1 MERRLQKI
9 NESLRYFCSP
19 SSEGVAMSMTRSVA
33 LFMLVTAVAACA
45 KKEASRAADTTR
57 VDTTSAAP
65 AMGPGAAADT
75 GAAATTASA
84 APMTD
89 PNIVF
94 ILHAANSADS
104 ARGKLAESK
113 GTSPE
118 VKSFGKL
125 MVGEHHALNQQ
136 GDALAKK
143 LNVTPVAPANDQS
156 EAQARMEMDSLTAL
170 AKGAAWDKAYIAY
183 EIGYH
188 QAVKDIATKAL
199 AQAQNA
205 ELKAL
210 ITKAAPVI
218 QAHLDK
224 AQAIQTK
231 LGS

>member
-1 MERRLQKI
+1 MDRQLQKI
-9 NESLRYFCSP
+9 NEYLRFFCSP
-19 SSEGVAMSMTRSVA
+19 SSEGVAMSTTRTVA
-33 LFMLVTAVAACA
+33 LLLVITVAACA
-45 KKEASRAADTTR
+45 KKEASRG
-57 VDTTSAAP
+57 VDTTLKVDTTAPSMAPPPAAETT
-65 AMGPGAAADT
+65 A
-75 GAAATTASA
+75 AAATL
-84 APMTD
+84 TD

-94 ILHAANSADS
+94 ILHAANAADS

-113 GTSPE
+113 GTSAD

-125 MVGEHHALNQQ
+125 MVGEHHALNAQ

-143 LNVTPVAPANDQS
+143 LSVTPVAPANDQS
-156 EAQARMEMDSLTAL
+156 EAQAKMEMDSLTAL

-199 AQAQNA
+199 AAAQNA

-210 ITKAAPVI
+210 ITQAAPII

>member
-1 MERRLQKI
+1 MERQLQKI
-9 NESLRYFCSP
+9 NESLRFFCSP
-19 SSEGVAMSMTRSVA
+19 SSEGVAMSTTRAVA
-33 LFMLVTAVAACA
+33 LLMLVTVAACA
-45 KKEASRAADTTR
+45 KKEAMRGADTLK
-57 VDTTSAAP
+57 VDTTGAAP
-65 AMGPGAAADT
+65 AAVTPPPPAET
-75 GAAATTASA
+75 TAAAT
-84 APMTD
+84 PMTD

-94 ILHAANSADS
+94 VLHAANAADS
-104 ARGKLAESK
+104 ARGKLAETK
-113 GTSPE
+113 GTSAD
-118 VKSFGKL
+118 VKSYGKL
-125 MVGEHHALNQQ
+125 MVGEHHALNEQ

-143 LNVTPVAPANDQS
+143 LKVTPVAPANDQS
-156 EAQARMEMDSLTAL
+156 EAQAKMEMDSLTAL

-188 QAVKDIATKAL
+188 QALKDIATKAL

>member
-1 MERRLQKI
+1 
-9 NESLRYFCSP
+9 
-19 SSEGVAMSMTRSVA
+19 MSTTRTVA
-33 LFMLVTAVAACA
+33 LLLVITVAACA
-45 KKEASRAADTTR
+45 KKEASRG
-57 VDTTSAAP
+57 VDTTLKVDTTAP
-65 AMGPGAAADT
+65 SMAPPPAETTAAA
-75 GAAATTASA
+75 AAL
-84 APMTD
+84 TD

-94 ILHAANSADS
+94 ILHAANTADS

-113 GTSPE
+113 GTSAD

-125 MVGEHHALNQQ
+125 MVGEHHSLNMQ

-143 LNVTPVAPANDQS
+143 LSVTPVAPANDQS
-156 EAQARMEMDSLTAL
+156 EAQAKMEMDSLTAL

-199 AQAQNA
+199 AAAQNA

-210 ITKAAPVI
+210 ITKAAPII

>member
-1 MERRLQKI
+1 MERQLQKI
-9 NESLRYFCSP
+9 NECLRFFCSP
-19 SSEGVAMSMTRSVA
+19 SSEGVAMSTTRTVA
-33 LFMLVTAVAACA
+33 LLLVITVAACA
-45 KKEASRAADTTR
+45 KKEASRG
-57 VDTTSAAP
+57 VDTTLKVDTTAPSMAPPPAAETT
-65 AMGPGAAADT
+65 A
-75 GAAATTASA
+75 AAATL
-84 APMTD
+84 TD

-94 ILHAANSADS
+94 ILHAANAADS

-113 GTSPE
+113 GTSAD
-118 VKSFGKL
+118 VKQFGKL
-125 MVGEHHALNQQ
+125 MVGEHHSLNMQ

-143 LNVTPVAPANDQS
+143 LSVTPVAPANDQS
-156 EAQARMEMDSLTAL
+156 EAQAKMEMDSLTAL

-210 ITKAAPVI
+210 ITKAAPII

>member
-1 MERRLQKI
+1 
-9 NESLRYFCSP
+9 
-19 SSEGVAMSMTRSVA
+19 MSTTRTVA
-33 LFMLVTAVAACA
+33 LLLVITVAACA
-45 KKEASRAADTTR
+45 KKEASRG
-57 VDTTSAAP
+57 VDTTLKVDTTAP
-65 AMGPGAAADT
+65 SMAPPPAETTAAA
-75 GAAATTASA
+75 AAL
-84 APMTD
+84 TD

-94 ILHAANSADS
+94 ILHAANAADS

-113 GTSPE
+113 GTSAD

-125 MVGEHHALNQQ
+125 MVGEHHALNAQ

-143 LNVTPVAPANDQS
+143 LSVTPVAPANDQS
-156 EAQARMEMDSLTAL
+156 EAQAKMEMDSLTAL

-199 AQAQNA
+199 AAAQNA

-210 ITKAAPVI
+210 ITKAAPII

>member
-1 MERRLQKI
+1 MERHLQKI
-9 NESLRYFCSP
+9 NEYLRFFCSP
-19 SSEGVAMSMTRSVA
+19 SSEGVAMSTTRTVA
-33 LFMLVTAVAACA
+33 LVLVVTVAACA
-45 KKEASRAADTTR
+45 KKEASRG
-57 VDTTSAAP
+57 VDTTLKVDTTAPSMAPPPAAETT
-65 AMGPGAAADT
+65 A
-75 GAAATTASA
+75 AAATL
-84 APMTD
+84 TD

-113 GTSPE
+113 GTSAD

-125 MVGEHHALNQQ
+125 MVGEHHALNAQ

-156 EAQARMEMDSLTAL
+156 EAQAKMEMDSLTAL

-183 EIGYH
+183 EVGYH
-188 QAVKDIATKAL
+188 QAVMDIATKAL
-199 AQAQNA
+199 AAAQNA

-218 QAHLDK
+218 QHHLDRAK
-224 AQAIQTK
+224 EIQTK

>member
-1 MERRLQKI
+1 MPTSR
-9 NESLRYFCSP
+9 
-19 SSEGVAMSMTRSVA
+19 TVA
-33 LFMLVTAVAACA
+33 LLIVVTVAACA
-45 KKEASRAADTTR
+45 KKEAMRAGDTTR
-57 VDTTSAAP
+57 LDTTAAAP
-65 AMGPGAAADT
+65 AMGPGAAAET
-75 GAAATTASA
+75 TAAATA

-94 ILHAANSADS
+94 VLHAANSADS
-104 ARGKLAESK
+104 ARGKLAETK
-113 GTSPE
+113 GTSAD
-118 VKSFGKL
+118 VKSYGRL
-125 MVGEHHALNQQ
+125 MAGEHHALNQQ

-199 AQAQNA
+199 ATAQNA

>member
-1 MERRLQKI
+1 LERRLQKI
-9 NESLRYFCSP
+9 KEYLRFFCSP
-19 SSEGVAMSMTRSVA
+19 SSEGVAMSTTRTVG
-33 LFMLVTAVAACA
+33 LFMLVTAAAACA

-57 VDTTSAAP
+57 VDTTAAAPSMGAAP
-65 AMGPGAAADT
+65 ADTAAAAST
-75 GAAATTASA
+75 AAL
-84 APMTD
+84 TD

-94 ILHAANSADS
+94 ILHAANTADS
-104 ARGKLAESK
+104 ARGKLAETK
-113 GTSPE
+113 GTSAD

-156 EAQARMEMDSLTAL
+156 EAQAKAEMDSLTAL

-183 EIGYH
+183 EVGYH
-188 QAVKDIATKAL
+188 QAVLDIATKAL
-199 AQAQNA
+199 AASQNA

-218 QAHLDK
+218 QHHLDRAK
-224 AQAIQTK
+224 EIQTK

>member
-1 MERRLQKI
+1 
-9 NESLRYFCSP
+9 
-19 SSEGVAMSMTRSVA
+19 MSTTRTVA
-33 LFMLVTAVAACA
+33 LLLVITVAACA
-45 KKEASRAADTTR
+45 KKEASRG
-57 VDTTSAAP
+57 VDTTLKVDTTAP
-65 AMGPGAAADT
+65 SMAPPPAETTAAA
-75 GAAATTASA
+75 AAL
-84 APMTD
+84 TD

-94 ILHAANSADS
+94 ILHAANAADS

-113 GTSPE
+113 GTSAD
-118 VKSFGKL
+118 VKAYGKQ
-125 MVGEHHALNQQ
+125 MAGEHHALNQQ

-183 EIGYH
+183 EVGYH

-210 ITKAAPVI
+210 ITKAAPII

>member
-1 MERRLQKI
+1 
-9 NESLRYFCSP
+9 
-19 SSEGVAMSMTRSVA
+19 MSTTRTVA
-33 LFMLVTAVAACA
+33 LLLVITVAACA
-45 KKEASRAADTTR
+45 KKEASRG
-57 VDTTSAAP
+57 VDTTLKVDTTAPSMAPPPAAETT
-65 AMGPGAAADT
+65 A
-75 GAAATTASA
+75 AAATL
-84 APMTD
+84 TD

-94 ILHAANSADS
+94 ILHAANAADS

-113 GTSPE
+113 GTSAD
-118 VKSFGKL
+118 VKQFGKL
-125 MVGEHHALNQQ
+125 MVGEHHSLNMQ

-143 LNVTPVAPANDQS
+143 LSVTPVAPANDQS
-156 EAQARMEMDSLTAL
+156 EAQAKMEMDSLTAL

-210 ITKAAPVI
+210 ITKAAPII

>member
-1 MERRLQKI
+1 
-9 NESLRYFCSP
+9 
-19 SSEGVAMSMTRSVA
+19 MSTTRTVA
-33 LFMLVTAVAACA
+33 LLLVITVAACA
-45 KKEASRAADTTR
+45 KKEASRG
-57 VDTTSAAP
+57 VDTTLKVDTTAP
-65 AMGPGAAADT
+65 SMAPPPAETTA
-75 GAAATTASA
+75 AAATL
-84 APMTD
+84 TD

-94 ILHAANSADS
+94 ILHAANAADS

-113 GTSPE
+113 GTSAD

-125 MVGEHHALNQQ
+125 MVGEHHSLNMQ

-156 EAQARMEMDSLTAL
+156 EAQAKMEMDSLTAL

-210 ITKAAPVI
+210 ITKAAPII

>member
-1 MERRLQKI
+1 
-9 NESLRYFCSP
+9 
-19 SSEGVAMSMTRSVA
+19 MSTTRTVA
-33 LFMLVTAVAACA
+33 LLLVITVAACA
-45 KKEASRAADTTR
+45 KKEASRG
-57 VDTTSAAP
+57 VDTTLKVDTTAPSMAPPPAAETT
-65 AMGPGAAADT
+65 A
-75 GAAATTASA
+75 AAATL
-84 APMTD
+84 TD

-94 ILHAANSADS
+94 ILHAANAADS

-113 GTSPE
+113 GTSAD

-125 MVGEHHALNQQ
+125 MVGEHHSLNMQ

-143 LNVTPVAPANDQS
+143 LNVSPVAPANDQS
-156 EAQARMEMDSLTAL
+156 EAQAKMEMDSLTAL

-210 ITKAAPVI
+210 ITKAAPII

>member
-1 MERRLQKI
+1 
-9 NESLRYFCSP
+9 
-19 SSEGVAMSMTRSVA
+19 MSTTRTVA
-33 LFMLVTAVAACA
+33 LLLVITVAACA
-45 KKEASRAADTTR
+45 KKEASRG
-57 VDTTSAAP
+57 VDTTLKVDTTAPSMAPPPAAETT
-65 AMGPGAAADT
+65 A
-75 GAAATTASA
+75 AAATL
-84 APMTD
+84 TD

-94 ILHAANSADS
+94 ILHAANAADS

-113 GTSPE
+113 GTSAD

-125 MVGEHHALNQQ
+125 MVGEHHALNAQ

-143 LNVTPVAPANDQS
+143 LSVTPVAPANDQS
-156 EAQARMEMDSLTAL
+156 EAQAKMEMDSLTAL

-210 ITKAAPVI
+210 ITKAAPII

>member
-1 MERRLQKI
+1 MDHQLQKI
-9 NESLRYFCSP
+9 NEYLRFFCST
-19 SSEGVAMSMTRSVA
+19 SSEGVAMSTTRTVA
-33 LFMLVTAVAACA
+33 LLMVLTVAACA
-45 KKEASRAADTTR
+45 KKEASRAADTLK
-57 VDTTSAAP
+57 VDTTGAAP
-65 AMGPGAAADT
+65 AAVTPPPAAETTATAAAL
-75 GAAATTASA
+75 
-84 APMTD
+84 TD

-94 ILHAANSADS
+94 ILHAANAADS

-113 GTSPE
+113 GTSAD

-125 MVGEHHALNQQ
+125 MVGEHHALNAQ
-136 GDALAKK
+136 GDVVGKK
-143 LNVTPVAPANDQS
+143 EHLTAMAPANDQS
-156 EAQARMEMDSLTAL
+156 EAQAKAEMDSLTAL

-188 QAVKDIATKAL
+188 QALKDIATKAL

-210 ITKAAPVI
+210 ITKAAPII
-218 QAHLDK
+218 QSHLDK

>member
-1 MERRLQKI
+1 
-9 NESLRYFCSP
+9 
-19 SSEGVAMSMTRSVA
+19 MSTTRTVA
-33 LFMLVTAVAACA
+33 LLLVITVAACA
-45 KKEASRAADTTR
+45 KKEASRG
-57 VDTTSAAP
+57 VDTTLKVDTTAPSMAPPPAAETT
-65 AMGPGAAADT
+65 AAA
-75 GAAATTASA
+75 AAL
-84 APMTD
+84 TD

-94 ILHAANSADS
+94 ILHAANAADS

-113 GTSPE
+113 GTSAD

-125 MVGEHHALNQQ
+125 MVGEHHSLNMQ

-143 LNVTPVAPANDQS
+143 LSVTPVAPANDQS
-156 EAQARMEMDSLTAL
+156 EAQAKMEMDSLTAL

-199 AQAQNA
+199 AAAQNA

-210 ITKAAPVI
+210 ITQAAPII

>member
-1 MERRLQKI
+1 
-9 NESLRYFCSP
+9 
-19 SSEGVAMSMTRSVA
+19 MSTTRTVA
-33 LFMLVTAVAACA
+33 LLLVITVAACA
-45 KKEASRAADTTR
+45 KKEASRGVDTTLR
-57 VDTTSAAP
+57 VDTTAPSMAPPPAAETT
-65 AMGPGAAADT
+65 AAA
-75 GAAATTASA
+75 AAAAL
-84 APMTD
+84 TD

-94 ILHAANSADS
+94 ILHAANAADS

-113 GTSPE
+113 GTSAD
-118 VKSFGKL
+118 VKQYGK
-125 MVGEHHALNQQ
+125 MMAGEHHALNQQ

-143 LNVTPVAPANDQS
+143 LNVTPVAPPNDQS
-156 EAQARMEMDSLTAL
+156 EAQARAEMDSLTAL

-188 QAVKDIATKAL
+188 QALKDIATKAL
-199 AQAQNA
+199 AQAQNE

-210 ITKAAPVI
+210 ITKAAPIV

>member
-1 MERRLQKI
+1 
-9 NESLRYFCSP
+9 
-19 SSEGVAMSMTRSVA
+19 MSTTRTVA
-33 LFMLVTAVAACA
+33 LLLVITVAACA
-45 KKEASRAADTTR
+45 KKEASRG
-57 VDTTSAAP
+57 VDTTLKVDTTAPSMAPPPAAETT
-65 AMGPGAAADT
+65 A
-75 GAAATTASA
+75 AAATL
-84 APMTD
+84 TD

-94 ILHAANSADS
+94 ILHAANAADS

-113 GTSPE
+113 GTSTD

-125 MVGEHHALNQQ
+125 MVGEHHALNAQ

-143 LNVTPVAPANDQS
+143 LSVTPVAPANDQS
-156 EAQARMEMDSLTAL
+156 EAQAKMEMDSLTAL

-210 ITKAAPVI
+210 ITKAAPII

>member
-1 MERRLQKI
+1 
-9 NESLRYFCSP
+9 
-19 SSEGVAMSMTRSVA
+19 MSTTRTVA
-33 LFMLVTAVAACA
+33 LLLVITVAACA
-45 KKEASRAADTTR
+45 KKEASRG
-57 VDTTSAAP
+57 VDTTLKVDTTAP
-65 AMGPGAAADT
+65 SMAPPPAETTAAA
-75 GAAATTASA
+75 AAL
-84 APMTD
+84 TD

-94 ILHAANSADS
+94 ILHAANAADS

-113 GTSPE
+113 GTSAD

-125 MVGEHHALNQQ
+125 MVGEHHSLNMQ

-143 LNVTPVAPANDQS
+143 LSVTPVAPANDQS
-156 EAQARMEMDSLTAL
+156 EAQAKMEMDSLTAL

-210 ITKAAPVI
+210 ITKAAPII